1 MPVTVINGPVIE
13 AGQAL
18 SDAVDCSAGKVV
30 RITTP
35 AEWTPAILTFQI
47 SSDGVGFNDLYRGA
61 NEVML
66 SIGPNRG
73 LVVIAEEW
81 PGLVYLKFRSGRS
94 AHPVNQGARREFAVA
109 VETAAETPPA

>member
-35 AEWTPAILTFQI
+35 AEWTPAI
-47 SSDGVGFNDLYRGA
+47 
-61 NEVML
+61 
-66 SIGPNRG
+66 P
-73 LVVIAEEW
+73 
-81 PGLVYLKFRSGRS
+81 
-94 AHPVNQGARREFAVA
+94 RR
-109 VETAAETPPA
+109 